1 MEVKREHLAR
11 QMVVTGTV
19 PAEQVLADVKS
30 HFAAEIAPDLEIP
43 GFRKGKAPRE
53 LAEKKLGAN
62 EMYRPVLDG
71 YFAELVSESSGDD
84 ILAHGDFG
92 FAGNF
97 SGDVDVV
104 LSCTVTLSPRV
115 LDLDVDSALSA
126 VYCRDASVSEDEV
139 EAETVQRCRPH
150 MMMPIADGTEIRECA
165 SATIDFQGSVNSVP
179 FPGGSSNDFAYVAGE
194 TDFVPGFE
202 EQLLRMCVGETGR
215 ISVDFPDDYPHEN
228 LAGQPAVFVVT
239 VKSAQKLVSETPTDA
254 AAASAGFESLDAMRG
269 KIRDHLRGV
278 REHESSQATRH
289 AAATAL
295 SDAAVCETLSND
307 AIDAVAESA
316 WSQFLEGH
324 GFSEEK
330 YIETRP
336 HFLAAAKTAVAA
348 RFKLDEDSA
357 SGTVFE
363 ALCADE
369 AVRAAKAEW
378 KMTRWESLKADIR
391 TKAVLGHVARERN
404 LSVTEAEVAAR
415 LREIS
420 TDPNVL
426 DRFDA
431 ETGFRLHMTRI
442 VLQEKALDW
451 VAGRVAELSGEE
463 TA

>member
-1 MEVKREHLAR
+1 MEVKQERLAG
-11 QMVVTGTV
+11 QMVVTGRIS
-19 PAEQVLADVKS
+19 AEQVLADVKS
-30 HFAAEIAPDLEIP
+30 HYAAEIAPDLEIP
-43 GFRKGKAPRE
+43 GFRKGKVPRE
-53 LAEKKLGAN
+53 LAEKRFGAN

-71 YFAELVSESSGDD
+71 YFARLASKSEADD

-92 FAGNF
+92 FAGDF
-97 SGDVDVV
+97 SGDVDIV
-104 LSCTVTLSPRV
+104 LSCTVTFFPRV
-115 LDLDVDSALSA
+115 LDLDIDSALSA
-126 VYCRDASVSEDEV
+126 VCCRSASVSEDEV
-139 EAETVQRCRPH
+139 EAEVAQRCRPH
-150 MMMPIADGTEIRECA
+150 MMEPIADGTEIRECA

-179 FPGGSSNDFAYVAGE
+179 FPGGSSKDFAYVAGE
-194 TDFVPGFE
+194 TSFVPGFE
-202 EQLLRMCVGETGR
+202 EQLLRMRVGETGR
-215 ISVDFPDDYPHEN
+215 VSVNFPDDYPQDG

-239 VKSAQKLVSETPTDA
+239 VKSAQKLASETPTDA
-254 AAASAGFESLDAMRG
+254 SASASGFESLDAMRG
-269 KIRDHLRGV
+269 KIRDHLQGM
-278 REHESSQATRH
+278 REHESGQATRH

-307 AIDAVAESA
+307 AVDAVAESA

-336 HFLAAAKTAVAA
+336 HFLDAAKTAVVA

-404 LSVTEAEVAAR
+404 LSATEAEVAGR

-420 TDPNVL
+420 ADPNVL

-431 ETGFRLHMTRI
+431 EPEFRLHMTRI

-451 VAGRVAELSGEE
+451 VAERVVELSGGE
-463 TA
+463 TT